1 MTNFENI
8 PEELFDWLNQFSFE
22 KLSLEQQKVVE
33 IWFSQDEY
41 NTLHF
46 AAKTAIEQEQ
56 KLQRNFQIKALL
68 LRKFDS
74 VYSKKDKSQNK
85 YSWLKMAA
93 IFVMLIGIE
102 FLWGHLY
109 FGKQADLHTCK
120 VDTQYV
126 YTQLPENTIYLYD
139 TVYLIPKTKVKK
151 EKRTKNEASHLHQTG
166 RFVSIPEIRIKEFSE
181 LNSEA
186 NQIKGNSLKDDTL
199 ASIYSMVKL

>member
-8 PEELFDWLNQFSFE
+8 PEEIFDWMNQFSFE
-22 KLSLEQQKVVE
+22 KLSFEQQKVVE

-41 NTLHF
+41 NILHF
-46 AAKTAIEQEQ
+46 AAKTAIEEEQ
-56 KLQRNFQIKALL
+56 KLQRNFQIKSLL

-74 VYSKKDKSQNK
+74 VYSKKDESQNK

-93 IFVMLIGIE
+93 IFVILIGIE
-102 FLWGHLY
+102 FIWGDLY

-166 RFVSIPEIRIKEFSE
+166 RFVSIPEMRIKEFSE